1 MKKNQH
7 IERFI
12 NHLQKLVK
20 EEDEDRAALAA
31 LRRALSGNP
40 RYVTET
46 FQYIGWYL
54 PETQR
59 QQDPYILVGALF
71 AYHPQSTSEGN
82 MGNHFATLRRS
93 WETAH
98 KRTESLERRFNGLL
112 RAHPDDLTPHL
123 RSAISLLK
131 RDEVPIHWEQLL
143 YDVCYWGHFDRF
155 VQRGWANAFW
165 RRSVQEESDASQ
177 ENTDFAQ
184 ED

>member
-12 NHLQKLVK
+12 THLQSLVEK
-20 EEDEDRAALAA
+20 KDRAALAV

-40 RYVTET
+40 RYVTDT

-54 PETQR
+54 PEGQR
-59 QQDPYILVGALF
+59 EQDAYILVGALF
-71 AYHPQSTSEGN
+71 AYHPQSTPEGN
-82 MGNHFATLRRS
+82 MGNHFAALRQR
-93 WETAH
+93 WEKAH

-123 RSAISLLK
+123 RSATSLLE
-131 RDEVPIHWEQLL
+131 RDEVPVNWERLL

-155 VQRGWANAFW
+155 VQRDWANAFW
-165 RRSVQEESDASQ
+165 SRSMEEEPDALQANNDSLQ
-177 ENTDFAQ
+177 DV
-184 ED
+184 